1 MAPWKDSF
9 KSNKEYYA
17 FQGIQS
23 DIKKNSN
30 YVKTLL
36 LTSLFSILNSKT
48 KIMSHIIIDTEAF
61 NKLMNKLDA
70 IEDKLNHGFQEP
82 EDLWWDNQQLCNYL
96 NISARTLQTYRD
108 DGVIKYSQYGAKI
121 WYRYKDVQIFLE
133 KNRIK

>member
-1 MAPWKDSF
+1 
-9 KSNKEYYA
+9 
-17 FQGIQS
+17 
-23 DIKKNSN
+23 
-30 YVKTLL
+30 
-36 LTSLFSILNSKT
+36 
-48 KIMSHIIIDTEAF
+48 MSHIIIDTEAF

-133 KNRIK
+133 KNRRK